1 MPEPLAVWKRF
12 SEGETRWWQTE
23 KRGKRKRGRDVP
35 LIYMENDV
43 RQIKVVVSQVDSRNM
58 VPVVLATGLHVMLL
72 PM

>member
-1 MPEPLAVWKRF
+1 MVAAER
-12 SEGETRWWQTE
+12 EG
-23 KRGKRKRGRDVP
+23 GKRERGRGIP